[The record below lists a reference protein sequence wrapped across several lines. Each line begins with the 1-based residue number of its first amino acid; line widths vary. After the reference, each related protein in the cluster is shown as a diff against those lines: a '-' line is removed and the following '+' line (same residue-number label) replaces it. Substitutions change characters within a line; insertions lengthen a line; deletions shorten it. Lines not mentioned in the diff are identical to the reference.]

1 MPRQCQ
7 HRALWKLLRKQLPPL
22 SLLWLLPWYQRG
34 GSSCRKRAR
43 ALCILRRR
51 RQPHG
56 LLLQLPIIRSRLI
69 PVRSR
74 DLPVRV
80 GPAAQAC
87 SADGLFSIVVHGLQ
101 VQVADRAVARVM
113 GRVQVHPA
121 ATIPRVPVRL
131 AHAAP
136 CIPRVLLRPGLRVH
150 GRALLRVPV
159 VRVPGLVLAR
169 GPVALVE
176 RLVPADCCRPV
187 KHHVRSVR
195 VVRHAVVDVSSIRRP
210 KKAR

>member
-1 MPRQCQ
+1 MWR
-7 HRALWKLLRKQLPPL
+7 
-22 SLLWLLPWYQRG
+22 LPWYQRG

-43 ALCILRRR
+43 ALCIPRRR
-51 RQPHG
+51 RQLRG
-56 LLLQLPIIRSRLI
+56 LLLQLPIIRSRPI

-74 DLPVRV
+74 DLPVRAD
-80 GPAAQAC
+80 PAAQAC
-87 SADGLFSIVVHGLQ
+87 SADGQFSIVVHGLQ
-101 VQVADRAVARVM
+101 AQVAGRAVARVM

-121 ATIPRVPVRL
+121 ATIPRVPVVRL
-131 AHAAP
+131 AHAVP
-136 CIPRVLLRPGLRVH
+136 CILRVLLQPGLRVH

-169 GPVALVE
+169 APGVLVE
-176 RLVPADCCRPV
+176 RLVPAACCRPV
-187 KHHVRSVR
+187 KHRVRSVR